1 MGAEKVDRVL
11 AARHFLTSVAAMPV
25 DTIENVS
32 TLTTKANVYFDG
44 KAVSHGFVTA
54 DGQNKSVGVV
64 LGPNTE
70 LTFTTGPAEVM
81 TCVGGG
87 CEYRLKDTK
96 AWVKQEAG
104 DAFSIEGNSSFDIKV
119 PDQYH
124 YICSYA

>member
-1 MGAEKVDRVL
+1 
-11 AARHFLTSVAAMPV
+11 MPV

-70 LTFTTGPAEVM
+70 LTFTTGPAEVI
-81 TCVGGG
+81 
-87 CEYRLKDTK
+87 RINN
-96 AWVKQEAG
+96 
-104 DAFSIEGNSSFDIKV
+104 FSQAKLSHCLDV
-119 PDQYH
+119 LV
-124 YICSYA
+124 